1 MTIEFLAE
9 YEDFDKSEFDEV
21 LNQLKDRKVDKN
33 VLVLTTFTKAL
44 IMASRPQ
51 EIVITPKAV
60 APPSD
65 QVIYQPL
72 QKPLPP
78 APHPHIVNIVEKK
91 KEEDVGG
98 ERPIILSKATNQVM
112 ASAKVNHSYQ
122 VTEPVMSDVEL
133 KILDTLKK
141 KFGKKLTKDDKFLEK
156 KKGAFV
162 KTVKNIS
169 KKFKVSYSDN
179 VLDKMNYYL
188 IRDVSNFGR
197 IDPLVKDNEVEN
209 ISCDSASEPVMV
221 NYKDKRLETNIRFKD
236 KKEMN
241 AFVEELAKKAKKKI
255 SKKEPILDTT
265 LGNLRIQATL
275 GSDIVSSKFVIKRI

>member
-9 YEDFDKSEFDEV
+9 YEDFDKSEFDEI

-33 VLVLTTFTKAL
+33 VVVLTTFTKAL
-44 IMASRPQ
+44 IMASRPKKV
-51 EIVITPKAV
+51 EIMPKAV
-60 APPSD
+60 ALTQG

-78 APHPHIVNIVEKK
+78 APHPHIIKIVEKK
-91 KEEDVGG
+91 EDVGG

-133 KILDTLKK
+133 KMLDTLKK

-179 VLDKMNYYL
+179 VLDKVNYYL
-188 IRDVSNFGR
+188 IRDVSNFGK
-197 IDPLVKDNEVEN
+197 IDPLIKDNEVES

-221 NYKDKRLETNIRFKD
+221 NCKDKRLETNIRFKD

-275 GSDIVSSKFVIKRI
+275 GSDIVSSKFVIKRV